1 MPQLTPREKKTP
13 SNKKVTLRK
22 KNKVLFNP
30 DFSTFDTST
39 GVKVASRATTLA
51 SFEASS
57 EARKTRRAPVSKEE
71 TAKDAA
77 TGGSLS
83 YLVGRAINMKDSKKV
98 KFLTSTRKHGILGLA
113 AAAGAAAMSA
123 KKQKSEYNR
132 QQAARELITGARTG
146 RSEAYKKYLK
156 SKYSIG
162 DN

>member
-1 MPQLTPREKKTP
+1 MSRLTQQDKKTP
-13 SNKKVTLRK
+13 STKKVILRK
-22 KNKVLFNP
+22 KNKVLFSP

-39 GVKVASRATTLA
+39 GGKVASRATTLA

-83 YLVGRAINMKDSKKV
+83 YLVGRAINMKDSKKL
-98 KFLTSTRKHGILGLA
+98 KFLTSTRKHGILGLT
-113 AAAGAAAMSA
+113 AAAGAAALSA

-132 QQAARELITGARTG
+132 QQAARELITGSATA

-156 SKYSIG
+156 SKYAIG
-162 DN
+162 EN